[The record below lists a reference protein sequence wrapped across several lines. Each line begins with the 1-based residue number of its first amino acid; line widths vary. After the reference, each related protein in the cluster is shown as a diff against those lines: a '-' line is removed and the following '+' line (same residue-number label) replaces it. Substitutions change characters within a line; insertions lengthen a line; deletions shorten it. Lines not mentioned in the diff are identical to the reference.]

1 MNELLQVLTGTV
13 TTRPYV
19 FTFFAAYLLAAVPHI
34 GWKRVTIFTIAGY
47 LVAFSS
53 EFSSINTGFPYGW
66 YYYIDKTSAHELW
79 VAGVPFFDS
88 LSYVFLSYCSYATA
102 LFILSPLK
110 RTGFHIIPLE
120 TVRLRRS
127 MAALLLGALLQTYL
141 DIIIDPVALQGD
153 KWFLGR
159 IYGYRE
165 TGYHFGV
172 PLSNYIGW
180 FFVSLVMIFIL
191 QRLTVTISG
200 QNPRPPS
207 GVGSFPGSS
216 LVPVGLY
223 ASVIIFNIT
232 IAVSMQ
238 EITVALAGLFS
249 VLLPATIIFMLAIK
263 RVNRHTR
270 GELAEHLTDFPWS
283 AAGNR

>member
-1 MNELLQVLTGTV
+1 MAELFQVVTGTV
-13 TTRPYV
+13 VTRPYV
-19 FTFFAAYLLAAVPHI
+19 FAFLAVYLLAAVPHI

-66 YYYIDKTSAHELW
+66 YYYIDKTSSHELW
-79 VAGVPFFDS
+79 IAGVPFFDS
-88 LSYVFLSYCSYATA
+88 ISYVFLSYCSYATA
-102 LFILSPLK
+102 LFIFSPLK
-110 RTGFHIIPLE
+110 RVGFKIIPLE
-120 TVRLRRS
+120 TVNLRRS
-127 MAALLLGALLQTYL
+127 PATLLLGALLQTHL

-165 TGYHFGV
+165 SGYHFGV

-191 QRLTVTISG
+191 QRLTVSISG
-200 QNPRPPS
+200 QDRRPPA

-216 LVPVGLY
+216 LVPLGLY
-223 ASVIIFNIT
+223 VSVIIFNIA
-232 IAVSMQ
+232 IAVSIN
-238 EITVALAGLFS
+238 EITIALAGLFS
-249 VLLPATIIFMLAIK
+249 VLLPATILFLLAIK
-263 RVNRHTR
+263 RINRHTR
-270 GELAEHLTDFPWS
+270 DELAEHLTDFPWS
-283 AAGNR
+283 AAGGR